1 MKAIPF
7 WIGVSIVAGSHTWM
21 LVDPPMC
28 SKKMKMHSLINLGA
42 SGLIIYGA
50 L

>member
-21 LVDPPMC
+21 LVNPPMC
-28 SKKMKMHSLINLGA
+28 SKKMQMHSYLNLGA